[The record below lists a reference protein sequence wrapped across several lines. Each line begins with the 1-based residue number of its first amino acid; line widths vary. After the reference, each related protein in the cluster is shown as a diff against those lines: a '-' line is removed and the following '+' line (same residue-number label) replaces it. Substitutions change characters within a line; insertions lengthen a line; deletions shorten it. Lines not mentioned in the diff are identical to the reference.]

1 MNQLRAIFVLA
12 AVSLGLTAPVQA
24 DVEITP
30 PATAVS
36 ASTNDGNL
44 PGNTVDGSLGTRWSG
59 SGDGAWLQLDLGSE
73 RPLSRIAVAA
83 YRGNERRNV
92 FDVQLATDAGGPWST
107 VLTRAQTSGASTAEQ
122 SFDLGGANARY
133 VRYVGHQATLNAGGT
148 SPWNSVTEISL
159 FTPDGAAPPGPTAT
173 PPPPLTPMAPTAT
186 PTPTPGGVTNGWTSR
201 SWTYNIHKPYD
212 LALNERFRYADGVW
226 YLWVFRADRPFE
238 PGGNGA
244 RCELRWQNNYLTG
257 NHMFD
262 GDIWVVSPIESTTV
276 IQVFGGVT
284 NATASQIRAFSDGTL
299 RRYNNPVVATNAFGR
314 WTNIKIAHTATSGT
328 GTVRIYAND
337 VLKTTDADRGHKNH
351 YFKNGVYGPGISAKA
366 ETRFRN
372 LRYWTR

>member
-1 MNQLRAIFVLA
+1 MKKRCAVFVLA
-12 AVSLGLTAPVQA
+12 GLSMAASVHA

-30 PATAVS
+30 PAAAAS
-36 ASTNDGNL
+36 ASTNDGNV
-44 PGNTVDGSLGTRWSG
+44 PGNTVDGNLGTRWSG
-59 SGDGAWLQLDLGSE
+59 GGDGAWLQLDLGST

-92 FDVQLATDAGGPWST
+92 FDVQVATTAGGPWT
-107 VLTRAQTSGASTAEQ
+107 TLLTRAQTGGTSTSEQ
-122 SFDLGGANARY
+122 SYDLGGAEARY
-133 VRYVGHQATLNAGGT
+133 VRYVGHLATLNAGGT

-159 FTPDGAAPPGPTAT
+159 FTPDGAPTPVPTAT
-173 PPPPLTPMAPTAT
+173 PTPTTTPTASPEP

-212 LALNERFRYADGVW
+212 LPLGDRFRYADGVW
-226 YLWVFRADRPFE
+226 YLWVYRADKPFE
-238 PGGNGA
+238 PSGNGA
-244 RCELRWQNNYLTG
+244 RCELRWQNNYRTG

-337 VLKTTDADRGHKNH
+337 VLKTTDPDRGNNNH